1 MKDVIKHHL
10 KQLFEETFN
19 IPVNKIL
26 FSKNKYSSQIF
37 SGNVYY
43 GDNKKLKYK
52 FMTTP
57 ENDDSFTTKLVIPT
71 DDDLYHSAY
80 FSSLIENHTI
90 YKKVRS
96 CYNLNHKY
104 KQFRL
109 DEYDSPIVVKQTVKN
124 NKAEV
129 THEFNL
135 HIFSVNGLNSK
146 SASEGQLDTNLALEW
161 TDDGLINVRDSYL
174 KQNIHYPNRRRILAF
189 QGHGDNQMEPNENTY
204 NFILDIIHQNFIHF
218 VTVHQQGVLPI
229 DDMTMEEVYK
239 TNHVDLNY
247 KFIADNLVRDMV
259 LI

>member
-1 MKDVIKHHL
+1 MKDIIKHHL

-37 SGNVYY
+37 AGNVYY

-57 ENDDSFTTKLVIPT
+57 VNEDSFITKLVIPT
-71 DDDLYHSAY
+71 DDDLYHSDY
-80 FSSLIENHTI
+80 FFGLIEKHVI
-90 YKKVRS
+90 YQKVRS

-109 DEYDSPIVVKQTVKN
+109 DEYDSPIVVKQTVTN
-124 NKAEV
+124 NKAEL

-135 HIFSVNGLNSK
+135 HIFSVIGLSSK
-146 SASEGQLDTNLALEW
+146 TASEGQLDTNLVLEW
-161 TDDGLINVRDSYL
+161 SDDGLINVRDSYL
-174 KQNIHYPNRRRILAF
+174 KKNMHYPSRRRILDF
-189 QGHGDNQMEPNENTY
+189 QGHGDQKMEPNEETY
-204 NFILDIIHQNFIHF
+204 DFILNIIHQNFIHF
-218 VTVHQQGVLPI
+218 IAYRQQGVLPI
-229 DDMTMEEVYK
+229 DEITIEDVYK

-247 KFIADNLVRDMV
+247 KFIAASLVCDMV
-259 LI
+259 SI